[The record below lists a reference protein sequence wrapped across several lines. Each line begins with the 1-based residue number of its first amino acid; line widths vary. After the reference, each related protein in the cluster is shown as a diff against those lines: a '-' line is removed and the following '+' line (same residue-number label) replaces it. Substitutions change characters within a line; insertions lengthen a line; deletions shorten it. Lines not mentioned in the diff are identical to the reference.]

1 MDFKRK
7 IWDFFKQKD
16 DIVDHE
22 LNKKVG
28 TSITDLN
35 RRVHNLEIA
44 ISDLQKKCSGR
55 FDDLSNELKAASE
68 EIDGVKSYVND
79 MEKVYGFKINTIMKN
94 QNDKK

>member
-16 DIVDHE
+16 DIVDYE
-22 LNKKVG
+22 LNKKVK
-28 TSITDLN
+28 TSITNLN
-35 RRVHNLEIA
+35 RRVHKLEIA
-44 ISDLQKKCSGR
+44 VSDLQKKCSDKFG
-55 FDDLSNELKAASE
+55 DLSNELKAASE